1 MSSLRAVL
9 RAQACWWLGA
19 SLFATLVLSVQV
31 GAVPVAISD
40 WLAIPQLFEWSA
52 LADSTHTPSAG
63 SHVLFNLRLPRL
75 LLSVLVGA
83 SLGLSGALTQSLFR
97 NPLAE
102 PGLLGVSAGAACAAA
117 LTIVMLGE
125 LAAHLHPQTRAWLLP
140 TAAFIGA
147 LAVCFALESM
157 ARWIA
162 PGSVAALL
170 LTGIAINALAG
181 AVIGLCTYLA
191 DDEQLRSLSFWT
203 LGSLAGAQWLWVGV
217 FTGLLATGY
226 CSVRRLTQSLNA
238 LALGEAAARH
248 IGVDVYQVRKQI
260 IVWVALLAGLAVAFC
275 GMISF
280 VGLIAPHLV
289 RLWVGPDQRQVLPL
303 AMLLGGLL
311 LLVADTLARTVAIPA
326 EIPVGIFTALV
337 GGPFFFL
344 LVRQARGHTT

>member
-1 MSSLRAVL
+1 MSRLRAVL
-9 RAQACWWLGA
+9 RAQPSWWLGV
-19 SLFATLVLSVQV
+19 SLLLTLALSVQV
-31 GAVPVAISD
+31 GAVPVHMSD
-40 WLAIPQLFEWSA
+40 WLTMPTLLEWSA
-52 LADSTHTPSAG
+52 FDESAQTLSAG
-63 SHVLFNLRLPRL
+63 AHVLFNLRLPRV

-117 LTIVMLGE
+117 LAIVTFGE
-125 LAAHLHPQTRAWLLP
+125 LPIAIDTQARAWLLP
-140 TAAFIGA
+140 LAAFLGA
-147 LAVCFALESM
+147 LAVCFSLEYM

-162 PGSVAALL
+162 PGSIAALL
-170 LTGIAINALAG
+170 LTGIAMNALAG

-203 LGSLAGAQWLWVGV
+203 LGSLAGAQWLWVGLFAGV
-217 FTGLLATGY
+217 LATGY
-226 CSVRRLTQSLNA
+226 CRLTRSIQTLNA

-248 IGVDVYQVRKQI
+248 IGVDVNDLRKQI

-280 VGLIAPHLV
+280 VGLIAPHLI

-311 LLVADTLARTVAIPA
+311 LLVADTLARTVAVPA

-344 LVRQARGHTT
+344 LVRQARGQTV